1 MQIFFYVDYIESRRW
16 IFKNLVN
23 EFREDLFFMISGIW
37 FQVIGPVKSMK
48 RCSETSLEK
57 EMENPVRSL
66 KLN

>member
-1 MQIFFYVDYIESRRW
+1 M
-16 IFKNLVN
+16 N
-23 EFREDLFFMISGIW
+23 EFGEDLCFMISGNW